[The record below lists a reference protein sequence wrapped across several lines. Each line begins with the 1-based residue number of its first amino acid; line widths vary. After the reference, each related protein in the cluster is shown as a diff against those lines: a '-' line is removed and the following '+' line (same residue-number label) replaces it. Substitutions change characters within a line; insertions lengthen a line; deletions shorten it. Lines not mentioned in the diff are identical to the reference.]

1 MTTRLIAVLLGLVL
15 VLAGCSGSSS
25 ESGEPGAAPDLVVPA
40 ADRGGDDSAAEDGG
54 ADADMAADDAGDA
67 AMEQAAAGSDVGA
80 VTDVTAAEGP
90 MMVRRVELEVQV
102 DDVAQAVTRAR
113 ATATG
118 AGGWVESEEVVP
130 GDDERPGY
138 ASIVLRVPSQGL
150 DSVVTSLGELGEV
163 TGSRSSAEDV
173 KAEYRDVEARVATLE
188 AGAER
193 LRELVAEATSVQDI
207 ADLERELAGREA
219 DLDALK
225 ARLQVLEE
233 DVSRSTV
240 TLHLAEEGAEAVQ
253 TSPGGFL
260 TGLRQGWDAFVTSVT
275 VLLTALGAVLPFL
288 ALAALLLLPLLWWR
302 RRRRADRPAASVRS
316 EGDRHPAAAG
326 DQDRP

>member
-1 MTTRLIAVLLGLVL
+1 MTGRLIAVLLGLVL
-15 VLAGCSGSSS
+15 VLAGCSASTSDDALDG
-25 ESGEPGAAPDLVVPA
+25 GAPDLAAPA
-40 ADRGGDDSAAEDGG
+40 ADRGSGDDSGGDAAEGE
-54 ADADMAADDAGDA
+54 AGDA
-67 AMEQAAAGSDVGA
+67 AAEQAAVGSDVGTVA
-80 VTDVTAAEGP
+80 DVPDGEGP

-102 DDVAQAVTRAR
+102 GDVSQAVTRAR

-188 AGAER
+188 AGAQR
-193 LRELVAEATSVQDI
+193 LRELVAEAGSVSDI
-207 ADLERELAGREA
+207 ANLERELAAREA

-225 ARLQVLEE
+225 ARMKVLEE
-233 DVSRSTV
+233 DVSRSTI
-240 TLHLAEEGAEAVQ
+240 TLHLAEEGAEVAQ
-253 TSPGGFL
+253 TSTRGFL
-260 TGLRQGWDAFVTSVT
+260 PGLRQGWEAFTGSVT

-288 ALAALLLLPLLWWR
+288 LLATLLVLPLLWWR
-302 RRRRADRPAASVRS
+302 RRRAVRPAASLGS
-316 EGDRHPAAAG
+316 DGDRHAAAAG
-326 DQDRP
+326 DPDRS